1 MASAPGRLI
10 LRNQTHIET
19 HMTTLP
25 SLPVKPRSMTMFWV
39 VVAVCVA
46 PVVASYVLYYGVRPE
61 GRTNHGDLLEPQQ
74 TVSSLSV
81 STLVR
86 ATRES
91 GFVDVLSALP
101 KDDARQGL
109 SSLFDFRGRW
119 LLIRVGPP
127 ACDATCEQQLWV
139 QRQVRLATGRERD
152 RVERIWLIPQ
162 DGSGSAPTDLKD
174 DYSGTWVLGV
184 RPEDLAAWPLL
195 QESRGQAAH
204 LWLVDPLG
212 NLMMRFPI
220 DADPARVKTDLMK
233 LLKASRIG

>member
-1 MASAPGRLI
+1 MAPAPRRLL

-19 HMTTLP
+19 LMTTLP
-25 SLPVKPRSMTMFWV
+25 SLPAKPRSMSMFWV
-39 VVAVCVA
+39 VVAVCIA

-61 GRTNHGDLLEPQQ
+61 GRTNHGDLLEPQL

-109 SSLFDFRGRW
+109 SSLLDFRGRW
-119 LLIRVGPP
+119 LLVRVGPP
-127 ACDATCEQQLWV
+127 ACEATCEAQLWI

-152 RVERIWLIPQ
+152 RVERIWLVPQ
-162 DGSGSAPTDLKD
+162 DGSVTTPTVLKD

-184 RPEDLAAWPLL
+184 RPEDLASWPLL
-195 QESRGQAAH
+195 QESREQAAH
-204 LWLVDPLG
+204 LWLVDPFG
-212 NLMMRFPI
+212 NLMMRFPA
-220 DADPARVKTDLMK
+220 DADPAKIKTDLMK